1 MASPPPRSRSAGGTH
16 DQRRTITD
24 GLHMGLLAACGTQDI
39 YLNDTPSSYGMY
51 RATQFDSL
59 SEGYTI
65 RVWRTSAP
73 PLLIIAPQGL
83 MTPLALE
90 MHAHKVHAHEVH
102 AHEVHAHEVYVPET
116 HEMHAHEMHADEMHA
131 GEVHTYPIRRQ
142 M

>member
-1 MASPPPRSRSAGGTH
+1 
-16 DQRRTITD
+16 
-24 GLHMGLLAACGTQDI
+24 
-39 YLNDTPSSYGMY
+39 MY

-65 RVWRTSAP
+65 RVWRTSAGVRLYIAP

-83 MTPLALE
+83 MTLLAPE
-90 MHAHKVHAHEVH
+90 MHAHKVYAHEVH